1 MNGFSDFSILER
13 GGPIMWPLLI
23 LSILGF
29 IFFIERTLYLH
40 KGQIGAASF
49 LEGIKNLLRKRRL
62 LEALTVCEE
71 TPGPIPSVVK
81 AALLNYDQGPE
92 RMRAAVEEAAII
104 EIPAL
109 ERRIGTIAAIAKIAP
124 LLGLLGTLVA
134 LLQAFTAMGRSGP
147 YTDASTFS
155 LQISQALITTVIG
168 LAIAVMAHLAHHF
181 LHGRV
186 RALVHDMEWAANQ
199 IMQFLQ
205 LDVSHPDSVK
215 GSLRPVAANGD
226 VANLS
231 PVRSD
236 AVVPRSPVAASQVSA
251 SQADRENTETQP
263 PAGDA
268 GQSAK

>member
-1 MNGFSDFSILER
+1 MDGFWNVSILER
-13 GGPIMWPLLI
+13 GGPLMWPLLL
-23 LSILGF
+23 LSVLGF

-40 KGQIGAASF
+40 KGQIGAAPF

-81 AALLNYDQGPE
+81 AALLSNGQSPE

-109 ERRIGTIAAIAKIAP
+109 ERRIGTLAAIAKIAP

-134 LLQAFTAMGRSGP
+134 ILQAFTRMGQHGP

-155 LQISQALITTVIG
+155 LQIGQALVTTVVGI
-168 LAIAVMAHLAHHF
+168 AIAIMAHLAHHF

-186 RALVHDMEWAANQ
+186 RAIIHDMEWTANQ
-199 IMQFLQ
+199 IMQFLL
-205 LDVSHPDSVK
+205 LDATQADGH
-215 GSLRPVAANGD
+215 GSSQPRAANTASAEGAASG
-226 VANLS
+226 VGT
-231 PVRSD
+231 PVTDGAHGPRPG
-236 AVVPRSPVAASQVSA
+236 AVVPRSPGPGPK
-251 SQADRENTETQP
+251 TPPP
-263 PAGDA
+263 PAA
-268 GQSAK
+268 T